1 MTANLLS
8 KYIEIMW
15 KSFLCI
21 ASMMIFFSLLACVV
35 APAIAAFAPS
45 ADNTQESCCEG
56 CGQKEKASE
65 SDPCSTVDCPLLLCI
80 AVELVEPIAPHLLI
94 QEAVASY
101 NTFPQSP
108 IPDPFVPS
116 IFHPPQVI

>member
-1 MTANLLS
+1 
-8 KYIEIMW
+8 MW

-45 ADNTQESCCEG
+45 ADTCCEG
-56 CGQKEKASE
+56 CGQKEKPFEPA
-65 SDPCSTVDCPLLLCI
+65 PCSTVDCPLLLCI
-80 AVELVEPIAPHLLI
+80 AVELVEPIVPHLLI
-94 QEAVASY
+94 QEGVAIY
-101 NTFPQSP
+101 NTFPPSP

-116 IFHPPQVI
+116 IFHPPRVI